1 MWGHLGNVQVTK
13 GQLSQ
18 MSLLLIE
25 KNAQVGWGSAGG
37 KREIILGNGKDL
49 KFRLSLGSHWMV
61 SSGAVRIDTNLF
73 SSSHI
78 LCEGKNISQISGL
91 AIYLFAL

>member
-37 KREIILGNGKDL
+37 KRDHSRKRKRLEVLF
-49 KFRLSLGSHWMV
+49 KFRKPLDGFQR
-61 SSGAVRIDTNLF
+61 G
-73 SSSHI
+73 
-78 LCEGKNISQISGL
+78 CEN
-91 AIYLFAL
+91 